1 MGKRDRTDAFLHSL
15 DLAERQLA
23 IVHTQR
29 ATLRAARLTRAVSAL
44 VAGLALGLAL
54 AGSGGAG
61 GDAGTLVPLIV
72 AAVALGVVAVSWIG
86 FIRPSLLRI
95 AAAESAMLYNVNRLR
110 EVFSHLADQA
120 QWDPALIKSVRG
132 RLSRFPI
139 EGGSFR

>member
-29 ATLRAARLTRAVSAL
+29 ATLRAARLTRAVSGL

-54 AGSGGAG
+54 AGSGG

-72 AAVALGVVAVSWIG
+72 AAAALGVVAVSWIG